1 MGHISANFC
10 TSSRHTFFRQIL
22 LLLLLI
28 GYATNPFLQLAIQLL
43 RPPKATFM
51 SSLVYVGRIRSL
63 SPEAARALES
73 AGFHVKNF
81 GPGEIT
87 TDECILVM
95 TSDALLTGLEP
106 SASAPAAVK
115 KAAAPGHEFE
125 SMVRLLN
132 QYEPAGTETAIWNR
146 IKATATAEP
155 GVKASAAD
163 PMPGSSGAPARKPE
177 ANLGFVPNQA
187 GSRVLATS
195 KQKVDGT
202 SKFSSALPARAPEWQ
217 SGSAKPRPVGR
228 PVTSIQSRDGRRIP
242 RLWQP
247 ASIGA
252 ALLVLAVILLAGR
265 ASIVHSAGG
274 TAIED
279 TAQSG
284 SDAADSTRPSRA
296 VNTPETKAR
305 RHVSDDD
312 FVAKDYT
319 THFDLHGHP
328 EPKVHTPEL
337 RRGAQNRVRPK
348 RIVVN

>member
-195 KQKVDGT
+195 KQKLDGT
-202 SKFSSALPARAPEWQ
+202 SALSIALPAASSERP

-284 SDAADSTRPSRA
+284 SDAADSTRQSRA